1 MTSLLSSYTNLPPV
15 FFKDQ
20 NPEKVPHPTLLFFNH
35 KLAQELSFETSSWS
49 DEDLAQIFSGNRLLE
64 NTRPIALA
72 YAGHQFGHFV
82 PQLGD
87 GRALLI
93 AEINN
98 RDVQLKG
105 SGRTFFSRRG
115 DGKSAL
121 GPVVREYIVS
131 EAMHHLGI
139 PTTRALAAVATGE
152 MVQRQTMQAAGVFT
166 RVAKSHLRVGSFE
179 FLKAQGDE
187 ESLKKLTDYAIERL
201 MPELGSLED
210 KYLQFFRKVS
220 RNYLSLI
227 AQWMGV
233 GFIHGVMNTDNSSIS
248 GETIDYGPCA
258 FMDDFNF
265 NQVFS
270 SIDQN
275 GRYRYAHQ
283 PHIGMWNLSS
293 LANCLTALVSVKDLE
308 DELSLL
314 PSFFE
319 DQWLKVMGKK
329 LGVISIGKEVKPL
342 IESWLQYLQ
351 KHQLDFTNSYSSL
364 QNLVGEFNPEGN
376 GFVVDS
382 EFNKFL
388 DLWKNQIQS
397 QDITETKKIMSQSN
411 PIYIPRNHLVEKA
424 IELSYAGDYSFA
436 KELMSVLARPYTF
449 QEGKE
454 AFAHSPGKMQSG
466 YKTFCGT

>member
-1 MTSLLSSYTNLPPV
+1 MTSLISSYTKLPSL

-20 NPEKVPHPTLLFFNH
+20 YPEKVPYPDLLFFNH
-35 KLAQELSFETSSWS
+35 ELARELNFEASSLS
-49 DEDLAQIFSGNRLLE
+49 DEDLANIFSGNRLLE

-93 AEINN
+93 AEMNN

-131 EAMHHLGI
+131 EAMHALGI

-187 ESLKKLTDYAIERL
+187 ESLKKLTDYAVERL

-220 RNYLSLI
+220 RDYLSLI

-293 LANCLTALVSVKDLE
+293 LANCLTALVPVKDLE

-424 IELSYAGDYSFA
+424 IEFSYAGDYSFA
-436 KELMSVLARPYTF
+436 KELMSVLAHPYTF

-454 AFAHSPGKMQSG
+454 DFARSPGKMQSG